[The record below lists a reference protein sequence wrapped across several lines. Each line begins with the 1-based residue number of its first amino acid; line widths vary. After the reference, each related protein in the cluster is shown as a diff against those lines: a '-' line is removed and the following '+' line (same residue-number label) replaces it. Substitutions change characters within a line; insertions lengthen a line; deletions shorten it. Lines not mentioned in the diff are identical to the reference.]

1 MTYVDAVR
9 TKKVPN
15 PGTASFDTI
24 EAAKQDPLI
33 LPKLQFFMAISRTFT
48 PFLTKY
54 QTDAPV
60 MPFLC
65 KDLVELFQVIKL
77 IMKNQEEKEKQVE
90 RVWGILYVCGHAC
103 SRQKW
108 ETLFGSLIHETR
120 P

>member
-15 PGTASFDTI
+15 PGTASVGTI
-24 EAAKQDPLI
+24 AKQDPLI

-77 IMKNQEEKEKQVE
+77 IMKNQEEKKNK
-90 RVWGILYVCGHAC
+90 LSVCGAYC
-103 SRQKW
+103 MCAGMRV
-108 ETLFGSLIHETR
+108 
-120 P
+120 

>member
-77 IMKNQEEKEKQVE
+77 IMKNQEEKKNK
-90 RVWGILYVCGHAC
+90 LSVCGAYCMCAGMRARVCVCVCVCAC
-103 SRQKW
+103 ACV
-108 ETLFGSLIHETR
+108 
-120 P
+120 